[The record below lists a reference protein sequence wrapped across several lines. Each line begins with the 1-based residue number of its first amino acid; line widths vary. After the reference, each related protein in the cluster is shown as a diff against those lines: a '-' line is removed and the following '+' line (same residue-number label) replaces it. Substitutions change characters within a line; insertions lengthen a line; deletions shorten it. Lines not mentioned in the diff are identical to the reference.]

1 MATLALDPLAVTEP
15 ASGSQPAAPGLPDV
29 LDSFAEVIEA
39 IDSETT
45 VEEILQLLARKVCL
59 LVGCTRCGVYLKHS
73 ETGLYRCEAIE
84 SSQHDADERIRR
96 LICGTTADRLTQEI
110 LATKEPVFVRHAQN
124 DPRTVRSI
132 MRMFG
137 VQSILGLPMIVRE
150 DVVGL
155 LFLDNEQGL
164 HPFSDE
170 HVAVA
175 STFAQLAGVGILQA
189 QRASELRSNMQ
200 TIAQQNALLRH
211 GTAIEERLTRL
222 VLEGGTLADI
232 AEAVADLTGKPC
244 TIHDAAYRRVA
255 VGSPS
260 GVDRVVPMVLDA
272 ELRDLPEVA
281 EALASMKPNRP
292 AVIGPS
298 PSAGLLHRFLVM
310 PVVLHGQSCGYLTL
324 MEYGSRF
331 TALDTAVSTRAT
343 TAIAFELSV
352 ERRAAVA
359 DRHAQQALVR
369 DLVNGLEDY
378 AALVRRGELLGFR
391 ASAPHVIALV
401 TPQDSH
407 EALCIEEVEKAW
419 AGIGQPEPLRATTV
433 PQGRVAI
440 LIEVNES
447 ACRPAAL
454 AQAKGTVERL
464 LSRLPANQPV
474 LAAVSGV
481 CSAPADYAQGHGE
494 ANKILACLMSLRG
507 SGDAALAVLTA
518 DELGAGRLLLNMVQR
533 DEADRFTMNTLG
545 PLLAG
550 ANRSL
555 DDLLVTVRV
564 FFENGRSVRNSARY
578 LSVHE
583 NTIRYRLG
591 RVLDLTGLDIATDSD
606 AQLTVQVALLILKIQ
621 GRLPATPP
629 ATAASPE

>member
-1 MATLALDPLAVTEP
+1 MATLALALPALTEP
-15 ASGSQPAAPGLPDV
+15 VAASEPAAPGLPQV
-29 LDSFAEVIEA
+29 LDTFAEVIDA
-39 IDSETT
+39 IDSEATLD
-45 VEEILQLLARKVCL
+45 EILQLVARKVCL

-73 ETGLYRCEAIE
+73 ETGLYRCQAIE
-84 SSQHDADERIRR
+84 SSRHDGDDRIRR

-110 LATKEPVFVRHAQN
+110 LATKEPVLVRFAQD

-132 MRMFG
+132 MRTFG
-137 VQSILGLPMIVRE
+137 VQSILGVPMIVRE
-150 DVVGL
+150 DVVGI
-155 LFLDNEQGL
+155 LFLDNEQDP

-170 HVAVA
+170 HQAVA

-189 QRASELRSNMQ
+189 QRATELRSNMQ
-200 TIAQQNALLRH
+200 TIARQNALLRR
-211 GTAIEERLTRL
+211 GEAIEERLTRL

-260 GVDRVVPMVLDA
+260 GVDRTAPTVLDA

-281 EALASMKPNRP
+281 DALASMKPNRP

-298 PSAGLLHRFLVM
+298 PSAGLLHRFVVM

-324 MEYGSRF
+324 MEFGSRF
-331 TALDTAVSTRAT
+331 TALDTAVATRAA

-352 ERRAAVA
+352 ERRSAVA

-401 TPQDSH
+401 APEAGHQ
-407 EALCIEEVEKAW
+407 ALCIEEVEKAW
-419 AGIGQPEPLRATTV
+419 AGIGQRQPLRATTV
-433 PQGRVAI
+433 PHGSVAI
-440 LIEVNES
+440 LIELNES

-454 AQAKGTVERL
+454 AQAKDTVERL
-464 LSRLPANQPV
+464 LSRLRDAQPV
-474 LAAVSGV
+474 LAAMSGV
-481 CSAPADYAQGHGE
+481 CAAPADYAQGHAE
-494 ANKILACLMSLRG
+494 ANKILGCLTSLRG
-507 SGDAALAVLTA
+507 CGDAGLAVLTA
-518 DELGAGRLLLNMVQR
+518 DELGAGRLLLNMVER

-555 DDLLVTVRV
+555 DDLLATVRV

-629 ATAASPE
+629 VTAASPE